1 MLFCLFGQLIFIID
15 SRLVCPFFIFK
26 SLKRIYNPLAIFMRI
41 EVHFHRGKIMSVFVA
56 VKAHL
61 FTYIKENYHIFY
73 GISNNYIYYY
83 VI

>member
-1 MLFCLFGQLIFIID
+1 
-15 SRLVCPFFIFK
+15 
-26 SLKRIYNPLAIFMRI
+26 MRI